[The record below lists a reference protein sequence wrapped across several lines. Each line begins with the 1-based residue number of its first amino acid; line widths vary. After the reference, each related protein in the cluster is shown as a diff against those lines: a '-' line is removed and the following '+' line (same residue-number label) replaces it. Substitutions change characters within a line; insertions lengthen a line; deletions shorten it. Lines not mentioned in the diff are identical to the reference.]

1 MLPLFSLH
9 EDGRHAEQ
17 FIWNKS
23 KIERSSADFKLT
35 ENGSPIFLRAPAK
48 VKR

>member
-1 MLPLFSLH
+1 MLPLFWL
-9 EDGRHAEQ
+9 DQDVRQAVQ

-23 KIERSSADFKLT
+23 KMGAHRADFELT
-35 ENGSPIFLRAPAK
+35 ENGSPIFLRVPAK